1 MLEIAHLTRVH
12 RQETPTEALDRLGWF
27 ELEYNHD
34 LKGKHFAYRTKESV
48 IPEELILLNPENIY
62 TWDDNYPKWLP
73 FYIPVD
79 CKDLESIELDF
90 PGIVIYKN
98 HDCSFKYSIGVRT
111 DFYSSDFMIICIGIL
126 LYISAIPNIIIL
138 ALASRIIRI
147 IWLLAR
153 CQILQKK
160 PLLYWNS
167 LEDCTIS
174 DFLFSIFS

>member
-62 TWDDNYPKWLP
+62 TWDDNYPQWLP

-79 CKDLESIELDF
+79 CKDLESTKLDF
-90 PGIVIYKN
+90 PGIVIHEN
-98 HDCSFKYSIGVRT
+98 DDCLFKHSIGVRT
-111 DFYSSDFMIICIGIL
+111 DFYSSDFMIQCIGIL
-126 LYISAIPNIIIL
+126 LYISAIPNILIL
-138 ALASRIIRI
+138 ALSIVI
-147 IWLLAR
+147 IWLLSKCGIAPKES
-153 CQILQKK
+153 LV
-160 PLLYWNS
+160 YWNS

-174 DFLFSIFS
+174 DFLFTIFS